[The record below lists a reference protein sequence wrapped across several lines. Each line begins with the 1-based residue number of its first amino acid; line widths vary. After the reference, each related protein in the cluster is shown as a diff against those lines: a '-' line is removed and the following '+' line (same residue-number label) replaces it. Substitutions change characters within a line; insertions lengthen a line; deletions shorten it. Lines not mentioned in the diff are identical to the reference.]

1 MSLQTIEDQID
12 IPSHFICPIS
22 QSIMTNPVIASDGN
36 TYEESQIK
44 QWMERSNESPIS
56 REPLRTDIVTNRA
69 LKEAIEQFI
78 ETNKNKIN
86 FENIQVVSAQRISQ
100 FQKENITLKAT
111 ALNKT
116 TIKLTIEPENKDS
129 RINTHVVITIDN
141 SGSMSSNAITKDQN
155 GVEEHTGL
163 SLLDIVKHAAKTLI
177 SMLGEND
184 YVSIIS
190 YSSYAKDRIKM
201 LKMTSINKKTA
212 FEKLDEI
219 TPEGQTNLWDGLK
232 LSMDCVKEGSMN
244 PDIPHNASIFI
255 LTDGQPNII
264 PPRGHVK
271 TIDKYLDSS
280 NIRNLCTINTY
291 GFGYNLDSKDLNNIS
306 KIGGGSY
313 HFISDPGM
321 VGTTFVNTTSN
332 MLTTIIPS
340 IKVQVELP
348 ENVKFKFDGLHE
360 LHEHI
365 FTDWGGEFNIGSLRY
380 GQTKDILFEVEPRDQ
395 AYVINFT
402 VKSDHCGLNK
412 TVEFN
417 LRDLRSTTIYLD
429 EDMARLQCCQTI
441 KQILSSP
448 TVDPVHAIK
457 IQSYLE
463 DCLREINDR
472 TLTISKFITDLL
484 LDCNQIIEA
493 TQTVKAYNKWG
504 KHYLPS
510 LMNAHLMQECN
521 NFKDPGLQYYGGI
534 AFGNIRDE
542 GDDIFNQLPPPKPS
556 RTYGGGYRG
565 GSRTP
570 VTSMRSFNDASSGC
584 FAPGCKVKMMDGSF
598 KPIEQLKKGDCI
610 ESNGKYHL
618 VECLVETVSK
628 NGRFNI
634 VDFSDG
640 LKITQY
646 HPIKINNTWAFP
658 CSFKKGEIVDCPKV
672 YNLLLRSGH
681 TIEIDGI
688 ECVTLGHGF
697 TEPVVK
703 HNYFGSL
710 NVMTDLAMYDGYK
723 SGFVSVNQEDYR
735 RGGKDNTVI
744 SISKTLI

>member
-1 MSLQTIEDQID
+1 MSQQTIEDQVT

-22 QSIMTNPVIASDGN
+22 QCIMKNPVIASDGN

-56 REPLRTDIVTNRA
+56 REPLRADLVTNRA

-78 ETNKNKIN
+78 AQHKNNIN
-86 FENIQVVSAQRISQ
+86 FENKQVVAAQRISQ
-100 FQKENITLKAT
+100 IQKEQINLKAT

-141 SGSMSSNAITKDQN
+141 SGSMSSYAVTKDQN

-163 SLLDIVKHAAKTLI
+163 SLIDIVKHAAKTLI

-219 TPEGQTNLWDGLK
+219 QPEGQTNLWDGLK
-232 LSMDCVKEGSMN
+232 HSMDCVKEGSTN
-244 PDIPHNASIFI
+244 PDIPNNASVFI
-255 LTDGQPNII
+255 LTDGQANII

-280 NIRNLCTINTY
+280 NIRNLCSINTY
-291 GFGYNLDSKDLNNIS
+291 GFGYNLDSEDLSNVSN
-306 KIGGGSY
+306 IGGGSY

-340 IKVQVELP
+340 LKVQVELP
-348 ENVKFKFDGLHE
+348 ENMKFKFDGLHE
-360 LHEHI
+360 LHDHI

-380 GQTKDILFEVEPRDQ
+380 GQTKDILFEIEPRDGNN
-395 AYVINFT
+395 VINFT

-412 TVEFN
+412 TIEFN
-417 LRDLRSTTIYLD
+417 TENLASTRIYLD
-429 EDMARLQCCQTI
+429 KDMARLQCCNTI
-441 KQILSSP
+441 KKILTSA
-448 TVDPVHAIK
+448 TVDPVHAIQ

-463 DCLREINDR
+463 DSLREIGDR
-472 TLTISKFITDLL
+472 TLTISKFISDLL

-493 TQTVKAYNKWG
+493 TQTVKAFNKWG

-510 LMNAHLMQECN
+510 LFNAHLMQECN
-521 NFKDPGLQYYGGI
+521 NFKDPGLQHYGGV
-534 AFGNIRDE
+534 AFGNIRDD

-556 RTYGGGYRG
+556 QNYNSGFRG
-565 GSRTP
+565 GSRVP
-570 VTSMRSFNDASSGC
+570 VASMRSFNDASSGC
-584 FAPGCKVKMMDGSF
+584 FAPGCKVKMMDGSH
-598 KPIEQLKKGDCI
+598 KPIELLKKGDCI
-610 ESNGKYHL
+610 QSNGKSHL
-618 VECLVETVSK
+618 VDCLVETVSK
-628 NGRFNI
+628 NGKFNI
-634 VDFSDG
+634 VVFSDG

-646 HPIKINNTWAFP
+646 HPIKINNTWTFP
-658 CSFKKGEIVDCPKV
+658 CSIKKGEIVDCPKV
-672 YNLLLRSGH
+672 YNLVLRSGH

-697 TEPVVK
+697 TDPIVQ
-703 HNYFGSL
+703 HDYFGSK
-710 NVMTDLAMYDGYK
+710 NVITDLMLYRGYNK
-723 SGFVSVNQEDYR
+723 GLVSVNQEDYK
-735 RGGKDNTVI
+735 RGGKDNKII
-744 SISKTLI
+744 SISK